1 MRTLILGIGSSILT
15 DDAVGIVVAG
25 KLGERFAGR
34 ADIDIAANEEAGFTL
49 LEEAIGYDRLVVVD
63 SIVSGDEPG
72 TVRRYV
78 LGDFAVTAHA
88 ASPHGLNLATV
99 LEFGRR
105 QGLHVPDDVVVYG
118 IAVREVETFGEELT
132 PAVAGC
138 VDDIVE
144 TIASEI
150 EGGGN
155 REESD

>member
-34 ADIDIAANEEAGFTL
+34 RDVEIAVNEEAGFTL

-63 SIVSGDEPG
+63 AIVSEDEPG
-72 TVRRYV
+72 QVTRYV

-88 ASPHGLNLATV
+88 ASPHGFNLATV

-105 QGLHVPDDVVVYG
+105 QGLRVPDDVVVFG
-118 IAVREVETFGEELT
+118 ISVREVDTFGEELT
-132 PAVAGC
+132 PAVAGR

-150 EGGGN
+150 ERGGSQEGP
-155 REESD
+155 D